1 MVQRQVCAIRKP
13 LGLDRTLPREPS
25 GVTWLGLRAG
35 PDGPWRQWA
44 GRVGVFPVSFD
55 KESEAMKAKK
65 KAKGKKLKKG
75 AKIEATKTLR
85 GLGRNYLNPQPLP
98 P

>member
-1 MVQRQVCAIRKP
+1 M
-13 LGLDRTLPREPS
+13 
-25 GVTWLGLRAG
+25 
-35 PDGPWRQWA
+35 
-44 GRVGVFPVSFD
+44 GVFPVSFD